1 MSIFSGGGVPSP
13 DYDSDDINYV
23 DQKTEF
29 TNDVFVYGKLYAD
42 LGGDVQTFSTAGVER
57 VRITKEGDVAIG
69 SKNPNVVVDSSN
81 TSILAVGIVT
91 AREYYGVFKGSI
103 DPTVA
108 NDKISEGNSEA
119 EVVDTG
125 TNGHFKVTTEGVERF
140 RITSAGKVGIHT
152 DIANA
157 QLEIGTVTGNYMN
170 TGGMQVNRPHSL
182 GLSNG
187 VFVYSEVDYN
197 SSPSYNATAFKAVGT
212 GGNAFGVSKDQG
224 SNGLGGSLTS
234 SIDFDGNAVF
244 LGKVGI
250 QTNNPT
256 SGLQVNNYFRSQLVP
271 ATLSQPLGANW
282 ATQSAI
288 VTRGDFA
295 GGICLDDNGVAGYS
309 IFTSGNGNNLHI
321 RAGLVGQV
329 PVEKLLIHADT
340 VADGKIK
347 SLCQV
352 VFYNVTQTERD
363 ALNAQTGGVIYN
375 TNVNKLQCWNGSS
388 WNNLF

>member
-1 MSIFSGGGVPSP
+1 MSIFNGGGVPSP

-29 TNDVFVYGKLYAD
+29 TDDVFVYGKLYAD

-69 SKNPNVVVDSSN
+69 SKNPNVVVDTSN
-81 TSILAVGIVT
+81 TSILSVGIVT

-103 DPTVA
+103 DASVA

-140 RITSAGKVGIHT
+140 RITSDGQIGIGNITPDTWSTGHGLT
-152 DIANA
+152 
-157 QLEIGTVTGNYMN
+157 IGTSQATLWGTGDQINLSGNAYFN
-170 TGGMQVNRPHSL
+170 GGWKAAASKAGASQIEQAL
-182 GLSNG
+182 GNIDFKVSGSVSADSAITWIDAVRIKSNG
-187 VFVYSEVDYN
+187 R
-197 SSPSYNATAFKAVGT
+197 
-212 GGNAFGVSKDQG
+212 
-224 SNGLGGSLTS
+224 
-234 SIDFDGNAVF
+234 
-244 LGKVGI
+244 VGI

-256 SGLQVNNYFRSQLVP
+256 SGLQVNNFFRSQLVP
-271 ATLSQPLGANW
+271 PTLSQPLGANW
-282 ATQSAI
+282 ATESAI
-288 VTRGDFA
+288 VTRGDFG

-329 PVEKLLIHADT
+329 PAEKLLINSDGT
-340 VADGKIK
+340 TDGKIK

-352 VFYNVTQTERD
+352 VFYNVTQTQRD
-363 ALNAQTGGVIYN
+363 ALTAQTGGVIYN
-375 TNVNKLQCWNGSS
+375 TSTNKLQCWNGSS